1 MINWRVR
8 INNKAFWAAFI
19 PGVLLVVQRILSL
32 CGVSLDVLGLSDE
45 LISIVEG
52 IFLVLALLGVVND
65 PTTAGMSDS
74 KQALTYD
81 KPKDDRYI
89 E

>member
-8 INNKAFWAAFI
+8 IRNKAFWVAFI
-19 PGVLLVVQRILSL
+19 PAVLLVGQRVLAL
-32 CGVSLDVLGLSDE
+32 CGVSYDVLGLSEE

-65 PTTAGMSDS
+65 PTTAGLSDS
-74 KQALTYD
+74 KLALTYD
-81 KPKDDRYI
+81 RPKNDKYI